1 MILKRISRKAK
12 HLAYLRQTLRELRY
26 DTINTVL
33 VCSHLNNLDD
43 ATEHLLNNAR
53 LIRKYE
59 RRRKWLKL

>member
-1 MILKRISRKAK
+1 MTLKRISRKAR

-59 RRRKWLKL
+59 RRRKWLRL

>member
-1 MILKRISRKAK
+1 MILQTIRRKGK
-12 HLAYLRQTLRELRY
+12 HMRYVRQTLRELRY

-43 ATEHLLNNAR
+43 ATEHLMNNAR

-59 RRRKWLKL
+59 RRRKWLRL

>member
-1 MILKRISRKAK
+1 MILKRISRKAR

-43 ATEHLLNNAR
+43 AREHLLNNAK

-59 RRRKWLKL
+59 RRRKWLRL

>member
-59 RRRKWLKL
+59 RRRKWLRL

>member
-1 MILKRISRKAK
+1 MTLKRISRKAR

-33 VCSHLNNLDD
+33 VCSHLNNLED